1 MAHGDQ
7 PIDALAPR
15 SRLYQGPFGRM
26 FPDLPPWPPG
36 PMSDAQADVRFGA
49 LARTMVE
56 RPGRSPA
63 AIARA
68 AKDRDSFDGSLPAGY
83 TYFGQFVD
91 HDITF
96 DPASSLVRANDP
108 NGLLNFRTPRLDLD
122 NLYGRGPRDQP
133 YLFHRGR
140 FVVGRIL
147 DKKGKPVRVPG
158 LGSAQHPVFLADLP
172 RNPHGRAIIGDP
184 RNDENII
191 VSQLQ
196 TAFLL
201 AHNAL
206 VDRAT
211 DAGAGPGAA
220 FAQAR
225 TTLRRLYQWIVW
237 NDFLRRVCEPAVWSQ
252 ALQIGAPD
260 ATGRRT
266 VTLGFKDLYAWKQQ
280 PFMPVEFSVAAYRF
294 GHSMIRTEYRT
305 NFHRGLEAHVPVFAG
320 GDRPDDLRGGRP
332 VSLRNA
338 IQWDWFLPMETSVG
352 SAGFPQRAH
361 RIDTKVSNSLAS
373 LPDGLAPLPMRN
385 IKRGWRFGLPSGTD
399 VARALGVTPITID
412 PDHDALWLYVLTEA
426 ETTARGRRLGTVG
439 STIVAATIAGLLKGD
454 PGSWL
459 TTDPGWTPDADP
471 LLKPRDSRDGRAE
484 DPEHPWTLA
493 SIIRIAGVPF
503 DAGPFAAIGGGF
515 LGE

>member
-1 MAHGDQ
+1 MAHGDH
-7 PIDALAPR
+7 PIEALAPR
-15 SRLYQGPFGRM
+15 SRMYQGPFGRL
-26 FPDLPPWPPG
+26 FPDLPAWPPG
-36 PMSDAQADVRFGA
+36 AMTDAQADVRFSA

-56 RPGRSPA
+56 RPGRTPV
-63 AIARA
+63 AIAQA
-68 AKDRDSFDGSLPAGY
+68 AKDRDSFDGTLPAGY

-122 NLYGRGPRDQP
+122 NLYGRGPVDQP

-140 FVVGRIL
+140 FVMGAIVNSR
-147 DKKGKPVRVPG
+147 GKPIRVPG
-158 LGSAQHPVFLADLP
+158 LGTAKDPVFFADLP

-184 RNDENII
+184 RNDENVI

-196 TAFLL
+196 AAFLL

-206 VDRAT
+206 VDRAVE
-211 DAGAGPGAA
+211 AGANLGTA
-220 FAQAR
+220 FERAR
-225 TTLRRLYQWIVW
+225 RTLRWLYQWIVW
-237 NDFLRRVCEPAVWSQ
+237 HDYLRRICEPAVWEN
-252 ALQIGAPD
+252 ALRIGAPD
-260 ATGRRT
+260 ATGRRP

-305 NFHRGLEAHVPVFAG
+305 NLARGIDAHVPIFASAAG
-320 GDRPDDLRGGRP
+320 ADDLRGGGP
-332 VSLRNA
+332 VPLENA
-338 IQWDWFLPMETSVG
+338 IEWDWFLPMETSAG
-352 SAGFPQRAH
+352 EAGFPQRAH
-361 RIDTKVSNSLAS
+361 RIDTKVSNSLAA
-373 LPDGLAPLPMRN
+373 LPDGNAPLPMRN
-385 IKRGWRFGLPSGTD
+385 LKRGWRFGLPSGSD
-399 VARALGVTPITID
+399 VARALGVSPVAID

-426 ETTARGRRLGTVG
+426 QAMAGGRRLGTVG

-459 TTDPGWTPDADP
+459 TVDPAWTPDSDP
-471 LLKPRDSRDGRAE
+471 LLRPRDNRDGRA
-484 DPEHPWTLA
+484 DNPEHPWTLA

-503 DAGPFAAIGGGF
+503 SAGPFGTAAGLPGG
-515 LGE
+515 E